1 MLLCI
6 LRQLRTFSLPTNS
19 FRLISNQAGLDEIK
33 NSLGDDGRVLV
44 RYSGTESKIRLLAEG
59 RTQLLANH
67 TLDSR
72 LSLARTHLN
81 LIDNQLSN

>member
-6 LRQLRTFSLPTNS
+6 LSNCERSRCRQTSLD
-19 FRLISNQAGLDEIK
+19 LISNFQAGLDEIR
-33 NSLGDDGRVLV
+33 NSLDDGRVLV

-67 TLDSR
+67 TLDSFGPR
-72 LSLARTHLN
+72 AQTLKFN
-81 LIDNQLSN
+81 

>member
-1 MLLCI
+1 LYPQSIANVLVADKPP
-6 LRQLRTFSLPTNS
+6 LDS
-19 FRLISNQAGLDEIK
+19 ISNFQAGLDEIK

-59 RTQLLANH
+59 RTQLLANY

-72 LSLARTHLN
+72 LTLARSNLN
-81 LIDNQLSN
+81 LIDNKQAT